1 MCSLAML
8 MKIRSTTLL
17 GGLATL
23 VMTSSAHAAVLLVHT
38 GFANTN
44 TTGGGTASLSKDPG
58 TGDPTAGFVYTHA
71 YNAGASFSTLVVTV
85 SREAG
90 NFAGG
95 FSVSYGG
102 VGMNLATG
110 GTQGSGV
117 SIYYLNTTATTGN
130 IVVDFSGFGSVNGVG
145 IGIAAIKSDNG
156 DPIGLHDAN
165 SGTVTSITID
175 TMGDSFTMWAV
186 DTNLG
191 AFDNL
196 TPTQIVKNADIGSNG
211 YAAAYE
217 LVATGQ
223 DGDTYSYHFTGTGT
237 GQAARGIA
245 AANFAVVPEPSSAAL
260 IGGCGVLA
268 LLRRRRNS

>member
-1 MCSLAML
+1 MIRTSTILTLACL
-8 MKIRSTTLL
+8 V
-17 GGLATL
+17 GLAA
-23 VMTSSAHAAVLLVHT
+23 SAQAAVLLVHS

-44 TTGGGTASLSKDPG
+44 TTGGGTASLSRVAG

-102 VGMNLATG
+102 VGMTLATG

-117 SIYYLNTTATTGN
+117 SIYHLNTTATTGD
-130 IVVDFSGFGSVNGVG
+130 IVVDFSGFASVNGVG

-165 SGTVTSITID
+165 SGTGTSITVD
-175 TMGDSFTMWAV
+175 TADDSFTMWAV

-191 AFDNL
+191 TFDNL
-196 TPTQIVKNADIGSNG
+196 TPNQIVKNADIGSNG

-223 DGDTYSYHFTGTGT
+223 DGDTYSYNFTGTGT

-245 AANFAVVPEPSSAAL
+245 AANFVVVPEPNTAAL
-260 IGGCGVLA
+260 IGGSGVLA
-268 LLRRRRNS
+268 LLRRRRVS